1 MLCDQAVPRGGSG
14 GHELRPAEPQLAN
27 RACPAAAPP
36 AAHRITRP
44 PRRVDLPTAGEP
56 AALTC
61 PMVPPA
67 ARPGAQATPLLGRV
81 LAGLATL
88 RGPLEQALRC
98 REQYGDVFTL
108 DLPGNAPIT
117 YLLGQRG
124 YAFMNNLP
132 VKLAGIG
139 SVLQLVSVFGNWI
152 TRADPSPEYL
162 ELLALG
168 GRSYLQRRLLRPERV
183 AASLPIVESIAA
195 ARTAGWTG
203 RPESP
208 ERVDLSSAVIS
219 LVHSTSIRCV
229 AGEKLWRELHQDALP
244 LLRQMAAGVDV
255 PRLPLGATP
264 ARFALP
270 EYWAAKAFER
280 RLRRYIAEHL
290 PSSGEFDLL
299 DDLREHMVVDG
310 RPLDPRDLAWA
321 LNYVL
326 FNACAYP
333 GTYAFW
339 SLLDLVSD
347 ATVLAGVRDAAPE
360 AAVRHAEHAILETIR
375 LNPVTVAGR
384 TLKQDVY
391 FVDDQDP
398 EPRTWKIPAHHL
410 IGSAPGSFT
419 RDPAVHAAPDRYCP
433 HRFARG
439 EPVPKLFGGGAFGC
453 VAQGYV
459 RTILPALHTWLLRRF
474 DFALEG
480 PLPARRARPALHYP
494 HAAVWARVSRRV

>member
-1 MLCDQAVPRGGSG
+1 M
-14 GHELRPAEPQLAN
+14 
-27 RACPAAAPP
+27 APP
-36 AAHRITRP
+36 
-44 PRRVDLPTAGEP
+44 V
-56 AALTC
+56 
-61 PMVPPA
+61 
-67 ARPGAQATPLLGRV
+67 ARPGAQATPVVGPV

-88 RGPLEQALRC
+88 AGPLAQALRC

-108 DLPGNAPIT
+108 DLPGSAPLT

-124 YAFMNNLP
+124 YSFMNNLP
-132 VKLAGIG
+132 VKSAGIG

-168 GRSYLQRRLLRPERV
+168 GRSYIQRRLLRPERV
-183 AASLPIVESIAA
+183 AASPPIVQAIAS
-195 ARTAGWTG
+195 ARTAEWQG
-203 RPESP
+203 RI
-208 ERVDLSSAVIS
+208 DLSATVIP
-219 LVHSTSIRCV
+219 LVHSASIRCV

-244 LLRQMAAGVDV
+244 LLRKMAAGVDV

-270 EYWAAKAFER
+270 EYWAAKALER
-280 RLRRYIAEHL
+280 RLQRYIAEHA
-290 PSSGEFDLL
+290 PSGSGSGSGSDGEFDLL
-299 DDLREHMVVDG
+299 DDLRAHMVVDG
-310 RPLDPRDLAWA
+310 RPIDPRDLAWA

-333 GTYAFW
+333 GTYGFW

-347 ATVLAGVRDAAPE
+347 ATVSAGVRDAAPDQ
-360 AAVRHAEHAILETIR
+360 AVKRAEHAIVETIR

-384 TLKQDVY
+384 TLKEDVY
-391 FVDDQDP
+391 FVDDSGA
-398 EPRTWKIPAHHL
+398 EPRTWKLPAHHL
-410 IGSAPGSFT
+410 VGAAPGSFT
-419 RDPAVHAAPDRYCP
+419 RDPSVHAEPDSYCP
-433 HRFARG
+433 HRFERG

-459 RTILPALHTWLLRRF
+459 RTILPTLHAWLLRRF
-474 DFALEG
+474 DFELEG

-494 HAAVWARVSRRV
+494 HAPVWARVSRRYMSAW